1 MDATTTA
8 RSEPANSPSAANG
21 PVRSHEQEL
30 QREAVTMALYVGLS
44 LLAVMVAL
52 PKDVAPASSDS
63 PAAVLFFTSLGL
75 LFAHQLA
82 YRVSARLAHRGQLL
96 SEHVELLAAQL
107 VGGLA
112 VTGIAVVPVVFVDGP
127 AGVLISELLLIAFI
141 AVVSYVAARAVPV
154 GRLRALGYAAG
165 IIALTLVV
173 LWIENLVDH

>member
-1 MDATTTA
+1 MDATTT
-8 RSEPANSPSAANG
+8 RSPDPAERQGAHGVPL
-21 PVRSHEQEL
+21 RSHQQEL

-96 SEHVELLAAQL
+96 SEHVELLGAQL

-112 VTGIAVVPVVFVDGP
+112 VTAIAVVPVLLIDGR
-127 AGVLISELLLIAFI
+127 AGVLVSELLLMAFI
-141 AVVSYVAARAVPV
+141 AAVSYVAARAVPV
-154 GRLRALGYAAG
+154 GRIRALGYSAG
-165 IIALTLVV
+165 IVALTLVV